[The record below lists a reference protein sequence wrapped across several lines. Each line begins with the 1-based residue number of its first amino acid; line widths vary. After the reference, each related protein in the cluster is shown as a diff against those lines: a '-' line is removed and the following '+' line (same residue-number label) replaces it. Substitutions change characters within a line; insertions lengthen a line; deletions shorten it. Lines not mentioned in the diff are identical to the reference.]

1 MKKILRSAVC
11 LSFLL
16 LLVASSVWSQGLP
29 VAKPWEVGLSAERL
43 ERIDPIIQG
52 YVDQN
57 KIAGAVTL
65 IARNGKVAY
74 LKVYGMRDIEAK
86 QPMTVD
92 TMFRI
97 ASMTKPI
104 TSVAVMMLQ
113 EEGKLLLNDP
123 ISKYIPEFKNPNV
136 LVLSKEGSGE
146 YTTVP
151 AKREI
156 TIRQLLSH
164 TSGLTYTF
172 WGKKPW
178 SEIYQKA
185 GISDGLIQTEGRIG
199 DKVKI
204 LAGLPLMFH
213 PGEGWE
219 YSLSIDVLGYLVE
232 VVSGKTLDEFFQER
246 IFKPL
251 RMKDTHF
258 FIPEPKIPRLAS
270 IYSQNPQGGLK
281 KVEGQAKAGDV
292 IYSSDFQYRG
302 PKTYFS
308 GGGGLVSTVSDYVRF
323 AQMLLNGGELD
334 GVRLLSRK
342 TVEQMTINNI
352 GDLYVYPRYRL
363 NAGDKFGLGF
373 CVRTEKGQYD
383 LTESLGTYTWSG
395 IFYTRFLIDPKENL
409 ISLFLTQV
417 SPFTPLTLQEQ
428 FRVLTYQAIS
438 E

>member
-1 MKKILRSAVC
+1 MKKMLRSAVC
-11 LSFLL
+11 LSLLL

-29 VAKPWEVGLSAERL
+29 VAKPAEVGLSAERL
-43 ERIDPIIQG
+43 GRIAPIIQG

-86 QPMTVD
+86 KPMTVD

-123 ISKYIPEFKNPNV
+123 ISKYIPEFKNPQV
-136 LVLSKEGSGE
+136 LVPPKEESGE

-185 GISDGLIQTEGRIG
+185 GISDGLIQTEGTIG

-213 PGEGWE
+213 PAEGWE
-219 YSLSIDVLGYLVE
+219 YGLSIDVLGYLVE
-232 VVSGKTLDEFFQER
+232 VVSGKTLEQFFQER

-258 FIPEPKIPRLAS
+258 FMPESKIPRLAS
-270 IYSQNPQGGLK
+270 LYTPDPQGGLK
-281 KVEGQAKAGDV
+281 KVEGQAKVGDLV
-292 IYSSDFQYRG
+292 YSSDFQYRG
-302 PKTYFS
+302 PRTYFS
-308 GGGGLVSTVSDYVRF
+308 GGAGLVSTVSDYARF
-323 AQMLLNGGELD
+323 AQMMLNGGELD
-334 GVRLLSRK
+334 GTRLLSRK
-342 TVEQMTINNI
+342 TVEEMTINNI
-352 GDLYVYPRYRL
+352 GDLYVYPRFRL
-363 NAGDKFGLGF
+363 VAGDKFGLGF
-373 CVRTEKGQYD
+373 CIRTEKGQYD
-383 LTESLGTYTWSG
+383 LIESLGTYCWAG
-395 IFYTRFLIDPKENL
+395 IFYTRFLIDPKEKLMSL
-409 ISLFLTQV
+409 ILTQLY
-417 SPFTPLTLQEQ
+417 PYANLTLQEQ
-428 FRVLTYQAIS
+428 FRVLTYQAIAK
-438 E
+438 

>member
-1 MKKILRSAVC
+1 MKKMLRSVGVL
-11 LSFLL
+11 LSLL

-29 VAKPWEVGLSAERL
+29 VAKPAEVGLSAKRL
-43 ERIDPIIQG
+43 ERIGPIIQG

-86 QPMTVD
+86 QPMAVD

-136 LVLSKEGSGE
+136 LVLPKEGSGE

-199 DKVKI
+199 DKMKI

-232 VVSGKTLDEFFQER
+232 VVSGKTLDEFFRER

-270 IYSQNPQGGLK
+270 LYTPDPQGGLN
-281 KVEGQAKAGDV
+281 KVEGQATVGDL

-308 GGGGLVSTVSDYVRF
+308 GGGGLVSTVSDYARF

-363 NAGDKFGLGF
+363 IAGDKFGLGF

-395 IFYTRFLIDPKENL
+395 IFCTRFLIDPKEKL
-409 ISLFLTQV
+409 ISIILTQLY
-417 SPFTPLTLQEQ
+417 PFAHLTLQEQ

-438 E
+438 N